1 MVVEVLVAQHQAEYS
16 LPDELA
22 HTVLDEI
29 GFAVIDE
36 QPGEPINDV
45 RLRFHFTEKQCTPI
59 GADGSAIESS
69 DDSALAQRM
78 KFQLFLVTLCH

>member
-29 GFAVIDE
+29 ALAVIDE
-36 QPGEPINDV
+36 QPSEPINDV
-45 RLRFHFTEKQCTPI
+45 RLRFHFTKKQCTPI

-69 DDSALAQRM
+69 DGSSSHQRY
-78 KFQLFLVTLCH
+78 